1 MLIFAWILWG
11 IYVLGYSIGTAL
23 IVGAICAANDGREV
37 KINFKPVSFLIN
49 LAVFVFLNL
58 YLFL

>member
-1 MLIFAWILWG
+1 MLVFAWILWG
-11 IYVLGYSIGTAL
+11 FYVLGYSIALAL
-23 IVGAICAANDGREV
+23 IMAGICAANDGREV
-37 KINFKPVSFLIN
+37 KITFKPFSFLIN